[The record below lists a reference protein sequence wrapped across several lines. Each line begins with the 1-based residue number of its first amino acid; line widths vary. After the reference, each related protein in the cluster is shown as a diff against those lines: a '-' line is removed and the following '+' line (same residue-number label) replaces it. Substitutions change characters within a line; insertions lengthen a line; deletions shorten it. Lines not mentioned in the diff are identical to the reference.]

1 LAAAVPEVHTRMTG
15 QPVSRAIPSA
25 KNPALRSSRITH
37 GRIAQARSRPVTSA
51 VEREPGEI
59 QAWATPDRA
68 NSSIMT
74 PAARLL
80 GLGDGSKGGAPDE
93 RGQLIFS
100 LGKFRFG
107 VGSRDDPGAP
117 EEVHRAAVDN
127 AGAQRDRELTLAFC
141 VDPTD
146 GAGVPAALR
155 FFALDD
161 CAGSFARHTAYGG
174 GRVKQSCQFDDAARF
189 TQAALDPGEQM
200 LRLGQEHQARTRG
213 NA

>member
-1 LAAAVPEVHTRMTG
+1 MTG
-15 QPVSRAIPSA
+15 RRVSRAIPSA

-37 GRIAQARSRPVTSA
+37 GRIARARRMPVTSA

-74 PAARLL
+74 AAARLL
-80 GLGDGSKGGAPDE
+80 GLRDGSKGGTPNQG
-93 RGQLIFS
+93 GQLVFS
-100 LGKFRFG
+100 LRKFRFG
-107 VGSRDDPGAP
+107 VGTHADPGAP
-117 EEVHRAAVDN
+117 EDVHPAAVDN
-127 AGAQRDRELTLAFC
+127 ACAQRDRELALAFG

-146 GAGVPAALR
+146 GACVPAALR

-161 CAGSFARHTAYGG
+161 CAGRFARHTAYGG

-189 TQAALDPGEQM
+189 TQVAPDPREPR
-200 LRLGQEHQARTRG
+200 LRLGPEHPARPRR
-213 NA
+213 